1 MGADVIQAQY
11 DQLEQ
16 IAVRFGRQAEAT
28 GQTTQRVQQSLRALQ
43 AGGWKGRGAAA
54 FFGEM
59 DRSVLPSMQRLAA
72 ALQQSQSVTRQIS
85 QVMRTAEEEASRP
98 FRGGP
103 VVAGAGVQAASS
115 APAGAGVLAI
125 GVAAPGPMAG
135 FVDAVAQGA
144 TAIGGW
150 IGEAASGAW
159 NWIQDHR
166 NEVALGAAVV
176 AAGVAVVATGG
187 LAGPIIAGAVAA
199 GGVTLAINAASP
211 RYPLLDGVLS
221 NTVSGAFIGYGVGT
235 VGAAMTALRAA
246 ATATPWA
253 ASVGGAAA
261 QVTQASQIA
270 APLARALTYAPP
282 ALQAISG
289 AGMVVSSGGVDVLL
303 PAAWER
309 PAHTI
314 GAVAG
319 IGASAANLGL
329 AFGGNRL
336 VQYAWANPRIHPPG
350 GSLVGGGNS
359 ALFQS
364 HHIYPQNQ
372 LGRLPFPSHLLDDTV
387 ILPTGPRGNFI
398 PNLHTAAGGYH
409 PLLRQAANQ
418 VNFAALSPAQQL
430 QFLQQFNTAFSQSL
444 LTGMSRPL
452 LNVGAWGGL
461 QVHDIVGAH

>member
-1 MGADVIQAQY
+1 MSADVIQTQY

-16 IAVRFGRQAEAT
+16 IAARFGRQAEAT
-28 GQTTQRVQQSLRALQ
+28 AQTTSRVQQSLRGLQ
-43 AGGWKGRGAAA
+43 AGGWEGRGAAA

-59 DRSVLPSMQRLAA
+59 ERSVLPSMQRLADA
-72 ALQQSQSVTRQIS
+72 MVQSQKVTSQIKAIM
-85 QVMRTAEEEASRP
+85 QEAEREASQP

-103 VVAGAGVQAASS
+103 VADYGGGQAVSSAPVGAGVM
-115 APAGAGVLAI
+115 AI
-125 GVAAPGPMAG
+125 GVAVPGPISG
-135 FVDAVAQGA
+135 FVGAIGQGTA
-144 TAIGGW
+144 AIGGW
-150 IGEAASGAW
+150 IGGAASGAW
-159 NWIQDHR
+159 GWIQDHR

-187 LAGPIIAGAVAA
+187 LAAPIIAGAVAA

-211 RYPLLDGVLS
+211 QYSLMDGVLS
-221 NTVSGAFIGYGVGT
+221 NTIGGAFIGYGVGT
-235 VGAAMTALRAA
+235 AGAALGGLRAA
-246 ATATPWA
+246 ATTTPWA

-261 QVTQASQIA
+261 QVTQASQVA
-270 APLARALTYAPP
+270 APLARVLTYAPP

-289 AGMVVSSGGVDVLL
+289 AGMVVSSGGADIVL
-303 PAAWER
+303 PTAWER
-309 PAHTI
+309 PAHAI

-319 IGASAANLGL
+319 IGASAANVGL

-336 VQYAWANPRIHPPG
+336 IQYAWANPRIHPPG

-372 LGRLPFPSHLLDDTV
+372 LGRLPFSSQLLDDAV
-387 ILPTGPRGNFI
+387 ILPTGPRGTFI

-418 VNFAALSPAQQL
+418 VNFAALAPAQQL
-430 QFLQQFNTAFSQSL
+430 QFLQQFNASFSRGL
-444 LTGMSRPL
+444 LTGVSGPL
-452 LNVGAWGGL
+452 VNLGVWGGV
-461 QVHDIVGAH
+461 QIDSATGTH